1 MIWRI
6 IILEIM
12 RMIMTWTVWK
22 IVMMSAPM
30 PDLISNPLIW
40 TSSCAGWNHQLRIEN
55 GVSLKVYF
63 VIYFHRDRN
72 ESICV
77 NNLSIHQ

>member
-6 IILEIM
+6 IIWEIM

-22 IVMMSAPM
+22 IVMMMNAPM
-30 PDLISNPLIW
+30 PDLILNPLTW

-63 VIYFHRDRN
+63 VIYFHGDRK
-72 ESICV
+72 EV
-77 NNLSIHQ
+77 GLRKYFG